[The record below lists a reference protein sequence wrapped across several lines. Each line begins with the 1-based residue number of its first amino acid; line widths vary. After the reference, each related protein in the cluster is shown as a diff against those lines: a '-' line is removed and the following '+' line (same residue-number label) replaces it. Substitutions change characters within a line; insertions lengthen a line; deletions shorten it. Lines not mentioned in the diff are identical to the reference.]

1 MIKLTLLQIS
11 PALAKLR
18 QAMVRGLDSYLSSED
33 DSEFVPSDSGMN
45 RSYQTDSEAEETDR
59 SALRQDRELMS
70 PKAGPPLKFPT
81 GRAWR
86 LEWEDG
92 HHAHTQSVAVLMPQ
106 LITVVPPKGHGCVK
120 AKLVPSH
127 DHL

>member
-33 DSEFVPSDSGMN
+33 NSEFVPSDSGADA
-45 RSYQTDSEAEETDR
+45 SYQTDSEAEETDQ
-59 SALRQDRELMS
+59 SALPQDQGLMS

-92 HHAHTQSVAVLMPQ
+92 HHAHTQSVAVLMSQ
-106 LITVVPPKGHGCVK
+106 LITVVSPKRHGRMK